1 MTSLGQQATHSL
13 HRFGAP
19 GWRPL
24 LAVAALV
31 LAVHWLVLQASAA
44 HLGIRPEIEAADKTL
59 PTLITRNIEPAP
71 QAVTAPTPP
80 VVARQAVKTA
90 QKRLKIPLN
99 RPPAQEMQVQAA
111 PETVAASEPLPPPQ
125 PSPLPPEAEVAT
137 DSPVPSTPTQAA
149 VMQPS
154 GPQTT
159 QVTAIRLPGSVRLD
173 YSVVGLSK
181 KLTYQAAAELTW
193 QTDGD
198 SYQAMMK
205 VSAFLIGSRS
215 MTSVG
220 KITARGLAPTRFA
233 DKFRSELTAHFEPEK
248 GKVSFSA
255 NTPDVPWE
263 AGVQDRV
270 SVFLQLGGMLAA
282 RPQNFPPGSIVSFL
296 TVGPKGADTWSF
308 VIQDEETLD
317 VMGAPMAALKLIR
330 KPRKEYDQ
338 KVEIWFAPSLG
349 YLPVRSRIT
358 QDSGDFI
365 DQKLTDIVKNL

>member
-1 MTSLGQQATHSL
+1 M
-13 HRFGAP
+13 
-19 GWRPL
+19 
-24 LAVAALV
+24 AVAALV

-44 HLGIRPEIEAADKTL
+44 HLGISPETDAADKTL

-220 KITARGLAPTRFA
+220 KITASGLAPTRFA
-233 DKFRSELTAHFEPEK
+233 DKFRSELAAHFEPEK

-282 RPQNFPPGSIVSFL
+282 RPQDFPPGSIVSFL